1 MADFFR
7 KLNTLISSQIND
19 VLRPIAGEDDDRGR
33 KRVARSQVRS
43 GLARDVEV
51 LRKRI
56 ADAENYQQTL
66 QARADKLRQE
76 VARWDIAADQAV
88 AEGRQLDARFAL
100 EQLQKA
106 QQNLERTELELRQHQ
121 EVTDELVNKVN
132 YLDHIVHQ
140 ADDEEADAQEAA
152 PPPAVATKQPP
163 APDQSVPVAQVHV
176 LGQAPR
182 RDAPPPTEPRAAAPR
197 DAEPIKAPPETRKVS
212 VRVEFDDTPSDDTAP
227 TVVEA
232 APPTTAAAPP
242 APAPDPKEQA
252 IRKRRS
258 KYAKIGDEEYAEGVE
273 LAKSITQKLDQTREK
288 LAQLTQE
295 ATQPMERDVM
305 DEVRTEVNQIAV
317 DDELERRISR
327 LSKPTE
333 PQDKAEE

>member
-7 KLNTLISSQIND
+7 KLNTLISAQIND
-19 VLRPIAGEDDDRGR
+19 VLRPITGEDDERGR
-33 KRVARSQVRS
+33 KRVARSQVKS
-43 GLARDVEV
+43 SLARDVEM

-56 ADAENYQQTL
+56 ADAQDYQQTL

-76 VARWDIAADQAV
+76 VMRWDAAADQAV
-88 AEGRQLDARFAL
+88 ADGRQLDARFAL

-132 YLDHIVHQ
+132 YLDYIVHQ
-140 ADDEEADAQEAA
+140 DDETDDSTPEVRSTPTTE
-152 PPPAVATKQPP
+152 TRT
-163 APDQSVPVAQVHV
+163 STTERSTPVAPVHV

-182 RDAPPPTEPRAAAPR
+182 RDAPPAPEPPAAAAPR
-197 DAEPIKAPPETRKVS
+197 EAEPIKAPSEPRKVS
-212 VRVEFDDTPSDDTAP
+212 VRVEIDDASIEGEDTATASEVALT
-227 TVVEA
+227 TVSA
-232 APPTTAAAPP
+232 SQSAPMT
-242 APAPDPKEQA
+242 DPREKA

-273 LAKSITQKLDQTREK
+273 LAKSISQKLDQTREK

-295 ATQPMERDVM
+295 AMQPMERDVM
-305 DEVRTEVNQIAV
+305 DEVNAEVSQIAV

-327 LSKPTE
+327 LSKPPE
-333 PQDKAEE
+333 PEDKSE

>member
-19 VLRPIAGEDDDRGR
+19 VLRPIATDDDDRGR
-33 KRVARSQVRS
+33 KRVARSQVKS

-76 VARWDIAADQAV
+76 VARWDAAADQAV

-106 QQNLERTELELRQHQ
+106 QQNLERTELELRQHR
-121 EVTDELVNKVN
+121 EVTDELISKVN
-132 YLDHIVHQ
+132 YLDYIVHQ
-140 ADDEEADAQEAA
+140 DDDEETEAPQASSAAASA
-152 PPPAVATKQPP
+152 PRASSSSE
-163 APDQSVPVAQVHV
+163 SVPVAPVHV

-182 RDAPPPTEPRAAAPR
+182 RDAPPPAEPRAAAPR
-197 DAEPIKAPPETRKVS
+197 DGEPTKAPPETRKVS
-212 VRVEFDDTPSDDTAP
+212 VRVEFDDTPSDDTAA
-227 TVVEA
+227 TVVEV
-232 APPTTAAAPP
+232 TPP
-242 APAPDPKEQA
+242 ATATTPSAPTPDPKEQA

-295 ATQPMERDVM
+295 ATQPMERDVL

>member
-7 KLNTLISSQIND
+7 KLNTLISAQIND
-19 VLRPIAGEDDDRGR
+19 VLRPIAGEDDERGR
-33 KRVARSQVRS
+33 KRVARSQVKS
-43 GLARDVEV
+43 GLSRDVEV

-56 ADAENYQQTL
+56 ADAQDYQQTL
-66 QARADKLRQE
+66 QARVDKLRQE
-76 VARWDIAADQAV
+76 VMRWDAAADQAV

-132 YLDHIVHQ
+132 YLDYIVHQ
-140 ADDEEADAQEAA
+140 DDETDDNTPEVRPTPTTE
-152 PPPAVATKQPP
+152 TRT
-163 APDQSVPVAQVHV
+163 STTERSTPVAPVHV

-182 RDAPPPTEPRAAAPR
+182 RDVPPAPEPSAAAAPR
-197 DAEPIKAPPETRKVS
+197 EAEPTKTPAEPRKVS
-212 VRVEFDDTPSDDTAP
+212 VRVEIDDTPAEDTA
-227 TVVEA
+227 TAVES
-232 APPTTAAAPP
+232 APPTVSSAPP
-242 APAPDPKEQA
+242 QAPKVDPQEQA

-273 LAKSITQKLDQTREK
+273 LAKSISQKLDQTREK

-295 ATQPMERDVM
+295 AMQPMERDVM
-305 DEVRTEVNQIAV
+305 DEVNAEVNQIAV

-333 PQDKAEE
+333 PEDKSE

>member
-19 VLRPIAGEDDDRGR
+19 VLRPIATDDDDRGR
-33 KRVARSQVRS
+33 KRVARSQVKS
-43 GLARDVEV
+43 GLARDVEM

-76 VARWDIAADQAV
+76 VARWDAAADQAV
-88 AEGRQLDARFAL
+88 ADGRQLDARFAL

-106 QQNLERTELELRQHQ
+106 QQNLERTELELRQHR
-121 EVTDELVNKVN
+121 EVTDELVSKVN
-132 YLDHIVHQ
+132 YLDYIVHQ
-140 ADDEEADAQEAA
+140 TDDEEADAQEAA
-152 PPPAVATKQPP
+152 APPAVATKQPP
-163 APDQSVPVAQVHV
+163 APDQSVPVAPVHV

-182 RDAPPPTEPRAAAPR
+182 RDAPPPAEPREAAPR
-197 DAEPIKAPPETRKVS
+197 DVEPTKAPPATRKIS
-212 VRVEFDDTPSDDTAP
+212 VQVEFDDISSDDTAA
-227 TVVEA
+227 TVVGVT
-232 APPTTAAAPP
+232 PPTTSTTPP
-242 APAPDPKEQA
+242 APATDPKEQA

-273 LAKSITQKLDQTREK
+273 LAKSISQKLDQTREK

-295 ATQPMERDVM
+295 AMQPMERDVL
-305 DEVRTEVNQIAV
+305 DEVRTEVDQIAV

-327 LSKPTE
+327 LSKPPE
-333 PQDKAEE
+333 PQDKADE

>member
-19 VLRPIAGEDDDRGR
+19 VLRPIATDDDDRGR
-33 KRVARSQVRS
+33 KRVARSQVKS

-76 VARWDIAADQAV
+76 VARWDAAADQAV

-106 QQNLERTELELRQHQ
+106 QQNLERTELELRQHR
-121 EVTDELVNKVN
+121 EVTDELISKVN
-132 YLDHIVHQ
+132 YLDYIVHQ
-140 ADDEEADAQEAA
+140 DDDEETEAPQA
-152 PPPAVATKQPP
+152 PSAAAS
-163 APDQSVPVAQVHV
+163 APRAWSSSESVPVAPVHV

-182 RDAPPPTEPRAAAPR
+182 RDAPPPAEPRTAAPR
-197 DAEPIKAPPETRKVS
+197 DVEPTQAPPETRKVS
-212 VRVEFDDTPSDDTAP
+212 VRVEFDDTSSDDTAAA
-227 TVVEA
+227 VVEVT
-232 APPTTAAAPP
+232 PSTTAPTPP
-242 APAPDPKEQA
+242 APTPDPKEQA

-295 ATQPMERDVM
+295 ATQPLERDVL